1 MARTKLVSRN
11 KYNWRKAAQFCAAPV
26 VATPAKIEN
35 KNIANKRI
43 RNRRFKLKKI
53 LSQFKNV
60 QVKEHGSVIRGMV
73 VWCKRMYPGYSKL
86 FLEDLPKYIPE
97 SLTLHFFWIIS

>member
-11 KYNWRKAAQFCAAPV
+11 SYNWRKAAQFCAAPV

-60 QVKEHGSVIRGMV
+60 QVKERGSVIRGMV
-73 VWCKRMYPGYSKL
+73 VWWKRMYPGNQRV
-86 FLEDLPKYIPE
+86 KY
-97 SLTLHFFWIIS
+97 